1 MDRLTRR
8 LEVADRALA
17 TLEELAAEPFSPL
30 LRDASIQRF
39 EYTFEA
45 VWKAA
50 QAVLQQHF
58 GVELASPKPVVR
70 ACFENGLLTE
80 EEARQALAMVDHR
93 NLTAHTYD
101 EALAEAIFAALPG
114 YRVLLR
120 RWLQRL
126 AQAGA
131 PSRS

>member
-30 LRDASIQRF
+30 VRDASIQRF

-101 EALAEAIFAALPG
+101 EALAEAIFSALPG

-126 AQAGA
+126 AQADA
-131 PSRS
+131 QSRS

>member
-101 EALAEAIFAALPG
+101 EALAEAIFSALPG

-126 AQAGA
+126 AQAGVQ
-131 PSRS
+131 SRS

>member
-101 EALAEAIFAALPG
+101 EALAEAIFSALPG

-126 AQAGA
+126 AQADA
-131 PSRS
+131 QSRS